1 MAPGL
6 LLSCEGVFKKADR
19 LFCLAC
25 LATGEVTSLLREGFE
40 MIEIR
45 WHARG
50 GQGAVTA
57 AKAVAE
63 AALLEGR
70 YVQASPEYGPERAGA
85 PIRAYNRLSDAP
97 IRIYGPITA
106 PQVVV
111 VLDPTLTG
119 SEDILEGTSEG
130 ALVLVNSPLP
140 PERLRD
146 RLKVQG
152 RKLYTLDAT
161 RIALEEIGRPFPN
174 TPMLGALAKVTKG
187 FSLSG
192 VLKQLEESLGKKLPR
207 RVVEGNLKAVMRG
220 HDEVK
225 GEHHG

>member
-1 MAPGL
+1 M
-6 LLSCEGVFKKADR
+6 
-19 LFCLAC
+19 
-25 LATGEVTSLLREGFE
+25 
-40 MIEIR
+40 
-45 WHARG
+45 
-50 GQGAVTA
+50 TA
-57 AKAVAE
+57 AKALAE
-63 AALLEGR
+63 AALAEGR
-70 YVQASPEYGPERAGA
+70 YAQASPEYGPERSGA

-97 IRIYGPITA
+97 IRIYGQVTN

-174 TPMLGALAKVTKG
+174 TPMLGAVAKVTKG
-187 FSLSG
+187 FSVNG

-207 RVVEGNLKAVMRG
+207 KVVEGNLKAVMRG